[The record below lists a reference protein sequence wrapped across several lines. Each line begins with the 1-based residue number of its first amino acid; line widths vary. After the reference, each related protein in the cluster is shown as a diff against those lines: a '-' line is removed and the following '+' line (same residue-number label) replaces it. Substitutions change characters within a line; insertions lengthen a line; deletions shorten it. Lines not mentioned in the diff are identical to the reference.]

1 MSEQQN
7 ETAKLDPEVRRQR
20 LREIQLPNERKII
33 KHPDFEIA
41 WPEKVT
47 WVGFLII
54 LGLCILIIFGASWLG
69 KLMM

>member
-1 MSEQQN
+1 MSEEQN
-7 ETAKLDPEVRRQR
+7 DSQKLDPEVRRQR

-47 WVGFLII
+47 WVGFVVV
-54 LGLCILIIFGASWLG
+54 LGLCILIIFGASWIG
-69 KLMM
+69 KMLM

>member
-7 ETAKLDPEVRRQR
+7 DTQKLDPEVRRQR

-41 WPEKVT
+41 WPDKVT
-47 WVGFLII
+47 WVGFLIT
-54 LGLCILIIFGASWLG
+54 LGACMLIIYGASWLG
-69 KLMM
+69 KALM